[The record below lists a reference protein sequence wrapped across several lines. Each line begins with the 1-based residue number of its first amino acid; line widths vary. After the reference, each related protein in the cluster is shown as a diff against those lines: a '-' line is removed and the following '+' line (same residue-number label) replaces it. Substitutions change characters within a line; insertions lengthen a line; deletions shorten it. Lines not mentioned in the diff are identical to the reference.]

1 MVTGRTNVKRIAMLG
16 LLLAVAM
23 LLSYVEVLIPLPIP
37 IPGVKL
43 GLANLAIVM
52 VLYFCGCGYAFL
64 VSITRIIFTGFLF
77 GNLSMVL
84 YSLAGGVLSL
94 ICMSLMMY
102 KGKGHRETFSIKSI
116 SLIGGVAHNMG
127 QIMVA
132 YLVVQTYGVFYYV
145 PFLVLSG
152 AVTGFVIGFIFELV
166 CPTLR
171 KIITDR

>member
-1 MVTGRTNVKRIAMLG
+1 MVERRTDVKRIAMLG

-52 VLYFCGCGYAFL
+52 VLYFYGCGYAFL
-64 VSITRIIFTGFLF
+64 VSITRIILTGFLF

-102 KGKGHRETFSIKSI
+102 KGRGHREAFSIKSI
-116 SLIGGVAHNMG
+116 SLIGGIAHNMG

-152 AVTGFVIGFIFELV
+152 AVTGFVIGFVFELV

-171 KIITDR
+171 NVITDR